1 MHRAGGK
8 ITGSHTTVIATSAL
22 VVDNAEKM
30 QEVRKIVLGI
40 IKKGSSKKRPIKFK
54 AVPAGWQ
61 VVVYGPSF
69 FQELYIDVSLED
81 KWRVKRELEKL
92 F

>member
-40 IKKGSSKKRPIKFK
+40 IKKGSSKKRRLKFK

-69 FQELYIDVSLED
+69 FQELYIYVSLED